1 MAMIPRALVAALLLS
16 LCLLAGGCGG
26 QGEEEQPVQAGPQEE
41 TSAAAQEMADTLDLP
56 YAADDSLHP
65 YTAVSVY
72 NTQAAQLLVKAGQ
85 FLGHT
90 VKYVSVRI
98 LPGRCSISAMGI
110 IPQLCKRKELP
121 IAWKLRDMEVQKKT
135 MLLPLLTM
143 QGEIGTC

>member
-1 MAMIPRALVAALLLS
+1 MPAVHGRKPKGPLRAASRRPSGALCSPASRRRAL
-16 LCLLAGGCGG
+16 LCLRVD
-26 QGEEEQPVQAGPQEE
+26 PVGFF
-41 TSAAAQEMADTLDLP
+41 
-56 YAADDSLHP
+56 HH
-65 YTAVSVY
+65 
-72 NTQAAQLLVKAGQ
+72 TQAAQLLVKAGQ